1 MTHTIR
7 KTDEIIQTL
16 QTLQNAGFKNA
27 IIAGG
32 AIRDLRFDIIARDV
46 DIFIQDPRFSTDPP
60 GSIDP
65 PGNAELIQYLD
76 RHTGTTAIGDLLGV
90 TSNGRLQ
97 RLGDDRVECASKD
110 NYDNTNITTIYN
122 VMKGYIPYQLIFV
135 KINPVKF
142 VEDEFDFGLCK
153 CYCDGK
159 KLRYLP
165 DFVKDAKNKTLTLVA
180 KNMNMDAMYYA
191 LDEHLVRLQ
200 SKFPGY
206 KLQIAPW
213 NEEKYS
219 KYRP

>member
-16 QTLQNAGFKNA
+16 QTLQNAGFKSA

-46 DIFIQDPRFSTDPP
+46 DIFIQDPRFSTE
-60 GSIDP
+60 
-65 PGNAELIQYLD
+65 NVELTQHLDRHLD
-76 RHTGTTAIGDLLGV
+76 RHTGTAAIGDLLGV
-90 TSNGRLQ
+90 TSGGRLQ

-122 VMKGYIPYQLIFV
+122 VMKGYVPYQLIFV

-180 KNMNMDAMYYA
+180 KNMNMSAMYYA